1 MSVTLL
7 EVKAFLAERRVASLS
22 DLVIH
27 FDTTPDAARQVLS
40 HWLAKGKV
48 RLRAG
53 PDCKAGC
60 SCSQRPDEIYE
71 WVG

>member
-1 MSVTLL
+1 MTLTLL
-7 EVKAFLAERRVASLS
+7 EVKAFLLERRTASLS
-22 DLVIH
+22 DIVIH
-27 FDTTPDAARQVLS
+27 FDTTPDAARQVLG

-48 RLRAG
+48 RQQDSG
-53 PDCKAGC
+53 TCKAGC